1 MAIKRGR
8 EKLGEGKKDEKLCV
22 GEVSNQ
28 TSTKSMKMIRCG
40 QRSFQFSSC
49 FVDHRAW
56 HERQTT
62 TAKRKWRDF
71 SFFFFPLVKTR
82 RIVDSNRAIIT
93 KEAIAFGRELIS
105 RFVSISLYCLL
116 EPYEALLLQILIFLS
131 RFRII
136 QILLEIFIFA

>member
-1 MAIKRGR
+1 MAIERGR
-8 EKLGEGKKDEKLCV
+8 GKMGEGKKDEKWCV
-22 GEVSNQ
+22 DEVSNQ
-28 TSTKSMKMIRCG
+28 TSTKSMKMIRSG
-40 QRSFQFSSC
+40 RRSFQFSSC

-62 TAKRKWRDF
+62 TAKRKSRNF
-71 SFFFFPLVKTR
+71 CFFPLVKNK

-93 KEAIAFGRELIS
+93 KEAIAFGWELIF

-116 EPYEALLLQILIFLS
+116 EPYEALLLQILIFFS

-136 QILLEIFIFA
+136 QILLEICVFT